1 MTHHIVVGLRHPRPV
16 PSVPADLEV
25 ELPALL
31 LHLDV
36 GLVVVLGVEHAVALG
51 RVDGA
56 PAQHSQWPS
65 FTMCPGCNSPRLRA
79 HGVRVHVEDVGLAAV
94 PVAAVPVAIATSKRF
109 IKILFMQEENIS
121 YT

>member
-25 ELPALL
+25 ELPARL

-36 GLVVVLGVEHAVALG
+36 GLVAVLGVEHAVALG

-65 FTMCPGCNSPRLRA
+65 FTM
-79 HGVRVHVEDVGLAAV
+79 V
-94 PVAAVPVAIATSKRF
+94 PVQLHLDSGHMALESTLKMLVWQPFLSQ
-109 IKILFMQEENIS
+109 LFQLPLPPPKNL
-121 YT
+121 

>member
-56 PAQHSQWPS
+56 PAQHSQ
-65 FTMCPGCNSPRLRA
+65 C
-79 HGVRVHVEDVGLAAV
+79 H
-94 PVAAVPVAIATSKRF
+94 AIAT
-109 IKILFMQEENIS
+109 
-121 YT
+121 